1 VSVCWEGNVRPA
13 PITQA
18 RARVIASEIPL
29 TWRQVVWCI
38 NQGEEGEEGHL
49 WRRRAALH
57 HWIETA
63 PAQEVGTWVW
73 EKWLD
78 NCIDCDAH
86 EYDER
91 MRP

>member
-1 VSVCWEGNVRPA
+1 MSVCWEGNVRLA

-29 TWRQVVWCI
+29 TYCQVIWLLNQAEEEEERPWRQK
-38 NQGEEGEEGHL
+38 
-49 WRRRAALH
+49 ASLH